1 MRAFGKFAVVLAGIA
16 LLSPAPARASLRE
29 DVAGFFHGIAVHFRM
44 LRLAAQP
51 PDSVLI
57 LPLRTTRVHR
67 LYDSWGAGRPDG
79 RKHQGQDLF
88 APRGT
93 PVYSATTGYV
103 TRIGENRLGGLT
115 VWVMGAGRRV
125 YYYAH
130 LDRYPE
136 GLKANDRV
144 DTGTVIGYV
153 GATGNAR
160 GGKPHL
166 HFGVYTLQ
174 GPINPMPLLR
184 DPGRTPSF

>member
-1 MRAFGKFAVVLAGIA
+1 MRASGGFALFPILILLA
-16 LLSPAPARASLRE
+16 APPVSASLLDGLSRFWE
-29 DVAGFFHGIAVHFRM
+29 GVVANYRM
-44 LRLAAQP
+44 MKLATQP
-51 PDSVLI
+51 PDSILF
-57 LPLRTTRVHR
+57 LPLRTMRVKR
-67 LYDSWGAGRPDG
+67 VYDSWEADRPGG

-93 PVYSATTGYV
+93 PIHAAAPGYV

-130 LDRYPE
+130 LDRYPDS
-136 GLKANDRV
+136 LRAHDWV

-153 GATGNAR
+153 GTTGNAK

-174 GPINPMPLLR
+174 GAINPLPLLR
-184 DPGRTPSF
+184 DR

>member
-1 MRAFGKFAVVLAGIA
+1 MRTPGRFALALIWIT
-16 LLSPAPARASLRE
+16 LLSPAPAQASLRE
-29 DVAGFFHGIAVHFRM
+29 RVADFFRGITVNFRI

-57 LPLRTTRVHR
+57 LPLRTTRVKR
-67 LYDSWGAGRPDG
+67 VYDSWEADRSGG
-79 RKHQGQDLF
+79 RKHQGQDIF

-93 PVYSATTGYV
+93 PVYSATGGYV

-115 VWVMGAGRRV
+115 VWVVGAGRRV

-136 GLKANDRV
+136 GLEANDRV

-153 GATGNAR
+153 GTTGNAR

-174 GPINPMPLLR
+174 GPINPLPLLR
-184 DPGRTPSF
+184 DP

>member
-1 MRAFGKFAVVLAGIA
+1 MRTFGRFAVVLAGIA
-16 LLSPAPARASLRE
+16 LLSPAPARASFRE
-29 DVAGFFHGIAVHFRM
+29 GVAGFFRELAVNFRI
-44 LRLAAQP
+44 LRLSTRP
-51 PDSVLI
+51 PDSVLT
-57 LPLRTTRVHR
+57 LPLRTTRVKR
-67 LYDSWGAGRPDG
+67 VYDSWEADRSGG

-93 PVYSATTGYV
+93 PVYSATSGYV

-115 VWVMGAGRRV
+115 VWIVGAGRRV

-130 LDRYPE
+130 LDRYPDS
-136 GLKANDRV
+136 LRANDWV

-153 GATGNAR
+153 GTTGNAR

-174 GPINPMPLLR
+174 GAINPLPLLR
-184 DPGRTPSF
+184 DP